1 MDGRSSLQRPLSRGD
16 KTVSLSA
23 FSSLFA
29 EVVSYYQGRVTSMSD
44 LETRLEAAGQ
54 GVGARFLE
62 LVAFREKPGRRETT
76 VVGMLTFVTG
86 PAWQSL
92 FGKSADAL
100 EKSTEQAHT
109 YQIREDAPIT
119 NLFISMPKDYSR
131 VNVAA
136 YVAGIIRGM
145 MEAASFPCTVKAVTV
160 PAAAGAPLDKTV
172 FVITLVSGSSPQP
185 PMDSI
190 PAPFAACKHSQFP
203 PPSLP
208 LPPPHTHSAGPPC
221 SCAGGVELLGGGRE
235 KKFSLLVQ
243 TSGKV
248 SLSKSLRPLF
258 SRPAP

>member
-1 MDGRSSLQRPLSRGD
+1 M
-16 KTVSLSA
+16 SLSA
-23 FSSLFA
+23 FSSLFS
-29 EVVSYYQGRVTSMSD
+29 EVVTYFHGRVTSMSD
-44 LETRLEAAGQ
+44 LETRLEATGQ

-76 VVGMLTFVTG
+76 VVGMLTFLTG

-145 MEAASFPCTVKAVTV
+145 MEAAAFPCTVKAVTV
-160 PAAAGAPLDKTV
+160 PAAAGSPLDKTV
-172 FVITLVSGSSPQP
+172 FVVSGEGGLCCAH
-185 PMDSI
+185 
-190 PAPFAACKHSQFP
+190 PAPRTLCSP
-203 PPSLP
+203 PPP
-208 LPPPHTHSAGPPC
+208 FFRRPTTQDYARPHRCRARGLMTKENG
-221 SCAGGVELLGGGRE
+221 
-235 KKFSLLVQ
+235 
-243 TSGKV
+243 
-248 SLSKSLRPLF
+248 
-258 SRPAP
+258 

>member
-172 FVITLVSGSSPQP
+172 FVITLVSGRSPLP
-185 PMDSI
+185 DI
-190 PAPFAACKHSQFP
+190 PDGLHPRPSRRPRAHRFRPHP
-203 PPSLP
+203 PPL
-208 LPPPHTHSAGPPC
+208 HTAGPPC
-221 SCAGGVELLGGGRE
+221 SCAGGVVLFVNCARGGETR
-235 KKFSLLVQ
+235 KKVLSV
-243 TSGKV
+243 SSNVGESV
-248 SLSKSLRPLF
+248 SLSKKLAPSL
-258 SRPAP
+258 